1 MNQPT
6 IQKKICLLGAFAVGK
21 TSLVSRFIKSIYSDQ
36 YLTTVG
42 VKVDK
47 KAISLG
53 DREINLIV
61 WDLAGE
67 DEFQKVRMDYL
78 RGAAGY
84 LLVADGT
91 RLNTLET
98 ARTLRQRVADHLGEI
113 PFVFLL
119 NKSDLIAEW
128 EIDDQA
134 IADCQS
140 AGWSVVKASAK
151 TAEGVEEAFTMLA
164 QKICEQ

>member
-1 MNQPT
+1 M

-21 TSLVSRFIKSIYSDQ
+21 TSLVSRFVKSLYSDQ

-47 KAISLG
+47 KAVSLG
-53 DREINLIV
+53 DKEVNLIV

-67 DEFQKVRMDYL
+67 DEFQKVSMDYL

-91 RLNTLET
+91 RLGTLET
-98 ARTLRQRVADHLGEI
+98 ARMLRQRVADNVGEI
-113 PFVFLL
+113 PFVFIV
-119 NKSDLIAEW
+119 NKNDLSAEW

-134 IADCQS
+134 IADCQA
-140 AGWSVVKASAK
+140 AGWTVMRSSAK
-151 TAEGVEEAFTMLA
+151 TGEGVEEAFKLLA
-164 QKICEQ
+164 EKICGP

>member
-1 MNQPT
+1 M
-6 IQKKICLLGAFAVGK
+6 IQKKVCLLGAFAVGK
-21 TSLVSRFIKSIYSDQ
+21 TSLVSRFVKSIYSDQ

-47 KAISLG
+47 KAVTLG
-53 DREINLIV
+53 DQEVNLIV

-67 DEFQKVRMDYL
+67 DEFQKVSMDFL
-78 RGAAGY
+78 RGASGY

-98 ARTLRQRVADHLGEI
+98 ARMLRRRVSESVGEI
-113 PFVFLL
+113 PFVFII
-119 NKSDLIAEW
+119 NKNDLITEW

-134 IADCQS
+134 IADCQMD
-140 AGWSVVKASAK
+140 GWKVIKSSAK
-151 TAEGVEEAFTMLA
+151 TGEGVEESFKLLA
-164 QKICEQ
+164 EKICG

>member
-1 MNQPT
+1 M

-21 TSLVSRFIKSIYSDQ
+21 TSLVSRFVKSLYSDQ

-47 KAISLG
+47 KAVSLG
-53 DREINLIV
+53 DKEVNLIV

-67 DEFQKVRMDYL
+67 DEFQKVSMDYL

-91 RLNTLET
+91 RLGTLET
-98 ARTLRQRVADHLGEI
+98 ARMLRQRVADNVGEI
-113 PFVFLL
+113 PFVFIV
-119 NKSDLIAEW
+119 NKNDLSAEW

-134 IADCQS
+134 IADCQA
-140 AGWSVVKASAK
+140 AGWTVIRSSAK
-151 TAEGVEEAFTMLA
+151 TGEGVEEAFKLLA
-164 QKICEQ
+164 EKICGP

>member
-1 MNQPT
+1 M

-21 TSLVSRFIKSIYSDQ
+21 TSLVSRFVKSIYSDE

-47 KAISLG
+47 KPVTLG
-53 DREINLIV
+53 DKEVNLIV

-67 DEFQKVRMDYL
+67 DEFQKVSMDYL

-91 RLNTLET
+91 RLGTLET
-98 ARTLRQRVADHLGEI
+98 ARMLRQRVADNVGEI
-113 PFVFLL
+113 PFVFIV
-119 NKSDLIAEW
+119 NKNDLSAEW

-134 IADCQS
+134 IADCQA
-140 AGWSVVKASAK
+140 AGWTVIRSSAK
-151 TAEGVEEAFTMLA
+151 TGEGVEEAFKLLA
-164 QKICEQ
+164 EKICGP

>member
-1 MNQPT
+1 M

-21 TSLVSRFIKSIYSDQ
+21 TSLVSRFVKSIYSDE

-47 KAISLG
+47 KTVTLG
-53 DREINLIV
+53 DKEVNLIV

-67 DEFQKVRMDYL
+67 DEFQKVSMDYL

-91 RLNTLET
+91 RLSTLET
-98 ARTLRQRVADHLGEI
+98 ARMLRQRVADNVGEI
-113 PFVFLL
+113 PFAFIV
-119 NKSDLIAEW
+119 NKNDLSAEW

-134 IADCQS
+134 IADCQA
-140 AGWSVVKASAK
+140 AGWAVIRSSAK
-151 TAEGVEEAFTMLA
+151 TGEGVEEAFKLLA
-164 QKICEQ
+164 EKICGT